1 MEMEERERLAFR
13 NAVRT
18 AFKARYHIN
27 DEDDVHIQDM
37 ADTVTRYFMVDKMAN
52 DDDIEPDLRGIF
64 YLLEDMDLLK
74 MDITEKHLIDGRVW
88 RKHYWI
94 VNENRVG
101 KIAEYASRR
110 NKVAN
115 PVDPAALYKN
125 LPEFVWNQRPGNEN
139 N

>member
-1 MEMEERERLAFR
+1 MDEKERMTAFR

-18 AFKARYHIN
+18 AFKARYHVP
-27 DEDDVHIQDM
+27 DDDDIHIQDM
-37 ADTVTRYFMVDKMAN
+37 ADTVIKYFQYEKKAN

-74 MDITEKHLIDGRVW
+74 MDITEKHLVDGRVW
-88 RKHYWI
+88 RKHFWI

-110 NKVAN
+110 NKVQN
-115 PVDPAALYKN
+115 LMDPAAVYKS
-125 LPEFVWNQRPGNEN
+125 LPEHFWNKRNS
-139 N
+139 